1 MSNQLYNIQAYKK
14 GKTWLFDDESR
25 QIKGEPF
32 VLGASEF
39 ITKLAGKKRKL
50 SFTFSEDYIPEYDAA
65 LELSNACYPTVKKGK
80 KYVEDKSQEPTSGWY
95 ISEDGD
101 RLWLCPAQL
110 KFFGHVA
117 ETIFVK
123 LNKS

>member
-50 SFTFSEDYIPEYDAA
+50 SFAFSEGYIPKYDAVI
-65 LELSNACYPTVKKGK
+65 ELTEACYPIIKKGK
-80 KYVEDKSQEPTSGWY
+80 KHVEDKSQEPTSGWY
-95 ISEDGD
+95 VSQDGD
-101 RLWLCPAQL
+101 SLWLCPAQL